1 MKALEIS
8 NFFKR
13 NPRELEKILIS
24 IFKNRKLKIKKIETL
39 KEKLIINSDYKITCL
54 AVLENSRPSKI
65 IFQIHD
71 NEDYFQRNLFALK
84 NFATKNLTPAQTYE
98 IDENQRIIY
107 MEYLEGDFVFDL
119 ISKGKL
125 SLKEIFEFVKKAA
138 KFLCFLHNFKF
149 RKTPNFLSKRLN
161 RKIEK
166 IILNRTLEFIKP
178 NIRSLKPIL
187 EKNLKSLLRKMNYL
201 EEINRKCLIHGDYQP
216 ANFVLSLTK
225 RLRLLDF
232 DTVEMGNPARDLGR
246 FLVQLIQPLKSLGYS
261 EKKTSEIEN
270 LFLETYL
277 KSSKKNFLPNF
288 KTNLDTHKAEM
299 IQYMILGRMWE
310 NKIPNPKEIK
320 ELLSYQSNLLNL

>member
-13 NPRELEKILIS
+13 NPGKLKEILTS

-54 AVLENSRPSKI
+54 AVLENNQPSKI

-84 NFATKNLTPAQTYE
+84 KFATKYLTPAQTYE
-98 IDENQRIIY
+98 IDENQKIIY

-119 ISKGKL
+119 ILKGKL
-125 SLKEIFEFVKKAA
+125 SRKEVFEFVKRAA
-138 KFLCFLHNFKF
+138 NFLCFLHNFKF
-149 RKTPNFLSKRLN
+149 RKIPNFLSKRLN

-166 IILNRTLEFIKP
+166 IILNRTIEFIKP
-178 NIRSLKPIL
+178 NIQSFKPIL
-187 EKNLKSLLRKMNYL
+187 ERNLKFLLRKMNYL

-216 ANFVLSLTK
+216 ANFVLSPSK
-225 RLRLLDF
+225 KLRLLDF

-246 FLVQLIQPLKSLGYS
+246 FLVQLTQPLKSIGYS

-270 LFLETYL
+270 LFLNTYL
-277 KSSKKNFLPNF
+277 KSSKKNFHPDF

-299 IQYMILGRMWE
+299 VQYMILGRIWAE
-310 NKIPNPKEIK
+310 KIPNPKEISQ
-320 ELLSYQSNLLNL
+320 LLNYQSHLLNL